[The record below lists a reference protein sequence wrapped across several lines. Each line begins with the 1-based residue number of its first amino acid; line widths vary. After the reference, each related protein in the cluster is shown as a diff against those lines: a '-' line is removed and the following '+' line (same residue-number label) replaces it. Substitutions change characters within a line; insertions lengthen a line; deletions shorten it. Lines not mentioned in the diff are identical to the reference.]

1 MVSVLLVDD
10 DPAITTELGAFL
22 ERSGFRVT
30 LAADG
35 QTALG
40 LVRTL
45 RPDIVL
51 LDVLLPDLNG
61 REVCRRLRAAGDWTP
76 IIMLTR
82 LDAPAERVL
91 SLEEGADDYVSK
103 PFAPLEIV
111 ARIRAVL
118 RRARPGVQPLA
129 TARRLVAG
137 PLLLDRSARRVF
149 LDGRE
154 ILLTSRALAL
164 LEYLMLHHG
173 EVLRRDRLLDAVWGW
188 EAPVATRV
196 VDTRIAEIRR
206 ALGDDADRPR
216 YIETVIHEGYRF
228 RPLVEGRP

>member
-22 ERSGFRVT
+22 ERSGFRVI

-45 RPDIVL
+45 RPD
-51 LDVLLPDLNG
+51 
-61 REVCRRLRAAGDWTP
+61 
-76 IIMLTR
+76 
-82 LDAPAERVL
+82 
-91 SLEEGADDYVSK
+91 VSK
-103 PFAPLEIV
+103 PFEPLEIV

-216 YIETVIHEGYRF
+216 YIETIINEGYRF

>member
-51 LDVLLPDLNG
+51 LDVLLPDLDG

-103 PFAPLEIV
+103 PFEPLEIV
-111 ARIRAVL
+111 ARRRAVL

-129 TARRLVAG
+129 TAG
-137 PLLLDRSARRVF
+137 WWPDRSSS
-149 LDGRE
+149 
-154 ILLTSRALAL
+154 T
-164 LEYLMLHHG
+164 
-173 EVLRRDRLLDAVWGW
+173 
-188 EAPVATRV
+188 
-196 VDTRIAEIRR
+196 
-206 ALGDDADRPR
+206 
-216 YIETVIHEGYRF
+216 
-228 RPLVEGRP
+228 GRPAGSFSTAARSS